1 MVMRLVFMGTPQ
13 FAIPSLKKL
22 LGSSHQLVAVSTQ
35 PDRPAGRGERIAAP
49 LVKVL
54 AEQHGIPVHQPEK
67 LKEEIW
73 KETFREIH
81 PDALVVVAFGK
92 ILPQWLLEIP
102 PLGAF
107 NLHASLLPKYRGAA
121 PVQWAVANGESET
134 GVTIMKLDQGMDTG
148 DILLQESVLIAPQ
161 ETAVDLQGRMAGI
174 GADLLLHAINLLESD
189 KLHPVKQDST
199 LATYAPSLKK
209 EDGLI
214 RWDQWTAHETY
225 NRIRAFNPWPG
236 TYTLINGQVLR
247 IWNAIPH
254 VGVPDVH
261 SPGTLVQGLP
271 EGPIVACTRGFLRL
285 VEVQLE
291 NRKRMSATEMF
302 HGLRITKNQ
311 SVSLGK

>member
-1 MVMRLVFMGTPQ
+1 MRLAFMGTPQ
-13 FAIPSLKKL
+13 FAVPSLKKL
-22 LGSSHQLVAVSTQ
+22 LGSSHQIVAVFTQ
-35 PDRPAGRGERIAAP
+35 PDRPAGRGERITVPA
-49 LVKVL
+49 VKVL
-54 AEQHGIPVHQPEK
+54 AEQHAIQVHQPEK

-73 KETFREIH
+73 KETFQQMH
-81 PDALVVVAFGK
+81 ADAFVVVAFGK

-134 GVTIMKLDQGMDTG
+134 GVTTMKLDQGMDTG
-148 DILLQESVLIAPQ
+148 DILFQEGVRIAAQ
-161 ETAVDLQGRMAGI
+161 ETAVDLQGRLAGI
-174 GADLLLHAINLLESD
+174 GADLLLHTINLLESNE
-189 KLHPVKQDST
+189 LHPMKQDPT

-214 RWDQWTAHETY
+214 RWEQSTAHEIY

-247 IWNAIPH
+247 IWSAIPQE
-254 VGVPDVH
+254 VSVDVH
-261 SPGTLVQGLP
+261 SPGTLVQASS
-271 EGPIVACTRGFLRL
+271 EGPVVVCARGFLRL

-291 NRKRMSATEMF
+291 NRRRISATEML

-311 SVSLGK
+311 PVSLGK

>member
-13 FAIPSLKKL
+13 FAVPSLIKL
-22 LGSSHQLVAVSTQ
+22 LGSSHQIVAAFTQ
-35 PDRPAGRGERIAAP
+35 PDRPAGRGERITAP
-49 LVKVL
+49 AVKVL
-54 AEQHGIPVHQPEK
+54 AEQHAIQVHQPEK

-73 KETFREIH
+73 KKTIQQMYA
-81 PDALVVVAFGK
+81 DAFVVVAFGK
-92 ILPQWLLEIP
+92 ILPRWLLEIP

-134 GVTIMKLDQGMDTG
+134 GVTTMKLDQGMDTG
-148 DILLQESVLIAPQ
+148 DILLQERVLIAAQ
-161 ETAVDLQGRMAGI
+161 ETAVDLQGRLAGI
-174 GADLLLHAINLLESD
+174 GADLLLHTINLLESN
-189 KLHPVKQDST
+189 KLHPMKQDPT

-214 RWDQWTAHETY
+214 RWEQSTAHEVY

-236 TYTLINGQVLR
+236 TFTLINGQVLR
-247 IWNAIPH
+247 IWSA
-254 VGVPDVH
+254 VPQEVPVDAH
-261 SPGTLVQGLP
+261 SPGTLVQVSS
-271 EGPIVACTRGFLRL
+271 EGPVVVCARGFLRL

-291 NRKRMSATEMF
+291 NRRRMSATEML

-311 SVSLGK
+311 PVSLGK